1 MQSELHGLLPAAREA
16 ADWRARE
23 QAVTW
28 LEESFKRAKSI
39 TKELRGQLSLVEVII
54 CAAAAT
60 AAAFIA
66 IALLPSPATSAT
78 AIGGAAA
85 NAT

>member
-16 ADWRARE
+16 DDWRARE

-54 CAAAAT
+54 CAAAT

-66 IALLPSPATSAT
+66 FALLPSPATSAT
-78 AIGGAAA
+78 ATGGAVA